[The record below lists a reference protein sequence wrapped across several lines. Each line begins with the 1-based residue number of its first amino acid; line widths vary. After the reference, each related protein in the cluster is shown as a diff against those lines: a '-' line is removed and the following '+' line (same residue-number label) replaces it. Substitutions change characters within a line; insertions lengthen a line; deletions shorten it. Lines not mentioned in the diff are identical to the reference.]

1 MKLGEFSEFLM
12 LALAKKGEILRKTLA
27 KGPWV
32 P

>member
-1 MKLGEFSEFLM
+1 MKLGEFSEFSM
-12 LALAKKGEILRKTLA
+12 PVFATKGGILRKTLA